1 MTEAFEEVNVESLQ
15 EHRAIEQNELLKII
29 EEWSEDKTR
38 RFWNVASHVQRSRML
53 TLMKDD
59 VKRRQDLFRKL
70 DFDNKTLMTGMLNQE
85 EADELTKILNPTEK
99 A

>member
-15 EHRAIEQNELLKII
+15 EHRAYEQNELLKII

-53 TLMKDD
+53 ALM
-59 VKRRQDLFRKL
+59 
-70 DFDNKTLMTGMLNQE
+70 
-85 EADELTKILNPTEK
+85 
-99 A
+99 